1 MLDPRYG
8 ELFFTLGMFIHG
20 FGVTARGLTWF
31 SNTLKDGFG
40 YLVGTQNHVRPTI
53 WGIVL
58 YFGDVYPWVWGHC
71 QGSNLVFQYPE
82 GWFWIV
88 NCNPKPS

>member
-1 MLDPRYG
+1 M
-8 ELFFTLGMFIHG
+8 GMFLRG

-40 YLVGTQNHVRPTI
+40 YLVGTQNHVRPMI

-58 YFGDVYPWVWGHC
+58 YFGVVYPWASFGI
-71 QGSNLVFQYPE
+71 VF
-82 GWFWIV
+82 FFA
-88 NCNPKPS
+88 PKAANRAPNDPTKVQHSPKMTQQRPKIALK